1 MANLLSF
8 PLRLSAGGY
17 MATVEDDTDDAYID
31 QLVAMCLTR
40 PEERP
45 MVPGFGINDPTF
57 DSIDAAS
64 IAIQV
69 EMFGPPVSIT
79 DVQVVATSDTAQEVT
94 VFFE

>member
-1 MANLLSF
+1 
-8 PLRLSAGGY
+8 
-17 MATVEDDTDDAYID
+17 
-31 QLVAMCLTR
+31 
-40 PEERP
+40 